1 VGKGGVEKASIP
13 GKEERGKRKEERGTA
28 SIKRDVVKE
37 KYRILIAEDQTI
49 VREALRS
56 LLSLNSDFEIVGEA
70 GDGREAIRLTES
82 LKPHLVLMDL
92 SMPKTDGLNAV
103 KEIKRRFPKTKVLVL
118 TVHKDEEL
126 VMTTLDMGVDG
137 YALKDST
144 YAELAVAINNVLNG
158 KPYIC
163 PGISDKVIE
172 GYLKGR
178 KALRAS
184 NPWMTLTPRE
194 REVLNL
200 IAEGYKSREI
210 ASYLYISSKTV
221 EVHRS
226 NLMKKL
232 NISTNAGLVTFAMK
246 KGLVSE

>member
-1 VGKGGVEKASIP
+1 
-13 GKEERGKRKEERGTA
+13 
-28 SIKRDVVKE
+28 VKE

-56 LLSLNSDFEIVGEA
+56 LLSLNPEFEVVGEA
-70 GDGREAIRLTES
+70 EDGREAIRLTEN

-92 SMPKTDGLNAV
+92 SMPKTDGLNAL
-103 KEIKRRFPKTKVLVL
+103 KEVKRRFPKTKVLVL

-126 VMTTLDMGVDG
+126 IMATLDLGVDG

-144 YAELAVAINNVLNG
+144 YADLTVAIKNVLNG

-172 GYLKGR
+172 GYLDGR
-178 KALRAS
+178 KTLKAS
-184 NPWMTLTPRE
+184 SPWMTLTPRE
-194 REVLNL
+194 REILKL

-210 ASYLYISSKTV
+210 ASYLYISPKTV

-232 NISTNAGLVTFAMK
+232 NISTNAGLVAFSLK
-246 KGLVSE
+246 KGLTAE

>member
-1 VGKGGVEKASIP
+1 
-13 GKEERGKRKEERGTA
+13 
-28 SIKRDVVKE
+28 VKE

-126 VMTTLDMGVDG
+126 VMSTLDMGVDG

-232 NISTNAGLVTFAMK
+232 NISTNAGLVAFAMK